1 LAKVFVSESDVLLD
15 PNNAIAIASKVLSNQ
30 CIIIGGGIVGLGTAL
45 KLGGKFPGTRITVLE
60 KEPRVGQHQTGNNSG
75 VLHCGLYYK
84 PGSVKA
90 RMAVQGVQEMV
101 AFCRDNDVPHDIC
114 GKLVVAVDETEV
126 QRLKNLHERGR
137 QNGLQGLRWL
147 SREEMLEI
155 EPHVGGVA
163 ALRVPQEG
171 IVDYLKVCEA
181 MLKKIAEQGGK
192 VVTDAR
198 VTKLNPTGHGWVAVT
213 KAGDFESDFVV
224 NCAGLHCDRVS
235 ELAGEKRQ
243 VRIVPFRGEYYK
255 LKSARQH
262 LVKHLIYPVP
272 DPQFPFLGVH
282 FTRLIAG
289 GVEAGPNAVLAF
301 KREGYR
307 KTQFDAADLFDALS
321 FGGLWRFL
329 GQHKRMCWEEIK
341 RSFSKRLFCQSLQ
354 RLVPEIRVEDL
365 ETGGAGVRAQ
375 AMSPDGTL
383 VQDFSFVR
391 GRKAL
396 HVLNAPS
403 PAATAALTIG
413 EEIASQLVGQL

>member
-1 LAKVFVSESDVLLD
+1 VGK
-15 PNNAIAIASKVLSNQ
+15 Q
-30 CIIIGGGIVGLGTAL
+30 RIIVIGGGIVGLGTAL
-45 KLGGKFPGTRITVLE
+45 KLGKKFSGANVTVLE
-60 KEPRVGQHQTGNNSG
+60 KEPKVGLHQTGNNSG

-90 RMAVQGVQEMV
+90 RMAVHGVQEMM
-101 AFCRDNDVPHDIC
+101 AFCRDHDVPHEIC
-114 GKLVVAVDETEV
+114 GKLVVAVDESEV
-126 QRLKNLHERGR
+126 PRLKHLQERGQ
-137 QNGLQGLRWL
+137 QNGLTGLKWMGQ
-147 SREEMLEI
+147 EEMREI

-171 IVDYLKVCEA
+171 IVDYPKVCEA
-181 MLKKIAEQGGK
+181 MLKRITAQDGK
-192 VVTDAR
+192 VVTSAR
-198 VTKLNPTGHGWVAVT
+198 VTKLKPTGTRWVAVT
-213 KAGDFESDFVV
+213 TAGDFEADFVV

-235 ELAGEKRQ
+235 ELAGEQRA
-243 VRIVPFRGEYYK
+243 VRIIPFRGEYYK
-255 LKSARQH
+255 LKPARQH

-282 FTRLIAG
+282 FTRLIEG

-301 KREGYR
+301 KREGYK
-307 KTQFDAADLFDALS
+307 KTDFSAADLFDALS
-321 FGGLWRFL
+321 FGGLWKFL
-329 GQHKRMCWEEIK
+329 GLHKRMCWEEIK
-341 RSFSKRLFCQSLQ
+341 RSFSKELFCQSLQ
-354 RLVPEIRVEDL
+354 RLVPGIRVDDL

-391 GRKAL
+391 GRRAL

-413 EEIASQLVGQL
+413 EEIASQLVGQLE